1 MKHESLTRILALD
14 LHPRSFGYVV
24 IERPTKLLDWGVC
37 RSYRKTKRHPEV
49 LVGGRLRPLLEM
61 WMPDVVVTRIGERS
75 GKAVRAIF
83 GQIKKEVG
91 RTPFRRITDSRDRY
105 LGRRKYERAV
115 EIAARFPEIGWKLP
129 PKRKAWESE
138 HYRMSMFSAAA
149 LAMTY
154 RSLRYGT
161 VTSPPGGVMPKF
173 TQSSKS

>member
-1 MKHESLTRILALD
+1 MND
-14 LHPRSFGYVV
+14 
-24 IERPTKLLDWGVC
+24 
-37 RSYRKTKRHPEV
+37 SYRPSPNQPSFLIGVYAGVIAKQKATRRCS
-49 LVGGRLRPLLEM
+49 LVEDCVPSSRCGCRMLSSLESEHEGGM
-61 WMPDVVVTRIGERS
+61 VFG
-75 GKAVRAIF
+75 VRELF
-83 GQIKKEVG
+83 RRIKKEAG
-91 RTPFRRITDSRDRY
+91 RMPFLRIMDSRDRY
-105 LGRRKYERAV
+105 LGRGKYERAV

-173 TQSSKS
+173 TQRRR